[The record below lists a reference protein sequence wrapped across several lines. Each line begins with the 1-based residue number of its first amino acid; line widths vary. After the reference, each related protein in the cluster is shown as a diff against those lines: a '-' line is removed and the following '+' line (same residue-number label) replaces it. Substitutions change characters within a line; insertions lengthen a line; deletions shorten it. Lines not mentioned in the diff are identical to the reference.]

1 MYDYVEQPTDG
12 LMVLCAVFV
21 GLWVSVL
28 TVWSII
34 TSCRQPV
41 ENEMIKKNE
50 EVVAP
55 NDTEKEQA
63 VNSLITEERQT

>member
-1 MYDYVEQPTDG
+1 
-12 LMVLCAVFV
+12 MVVCAVFV

-28 TVWSII
+28 VVWSII

-50 EVVAP
+50 EVIPP
-55 NDTEKEQA
+55 NDTEK
-63 VNSLITEERQT
+63 